1 MAGVIAATI
10 LMVAYLGWYLCRHGV
25 PFSISRTV
33 FKLPHEVI
41 FTLLMY
47 AVAFLTIAP
56 MIDACSENTKALAF
70 LTMASIGF
78 VGASPLGRNCDERVH
93 MGAAILFGVCSQLM
107 IALNMPVLLWGWLP
121 VSLYIFLIDRL
132 EHWLFLAEVA
142 CITEML
148 IFCVTSNA

>member
-1 MAGVIAATI
+1 MIGIAVATAIMA
-10 LMVAYLGWYLCRHGV
+10 AYLGWYLARYGV

-41 FTLLMY
+41 FTLVMY
-47 AVAFLTIAP
+47 AVAFLTIVP
-56 MIDACSENTKALAF
+56 MMDACSEDTKVMAF

-78 VGASPLGRNCDERVH
+78 VGATPLGRNCDERVH

-107 IALNMPVLLWGWLP
+107 IALNMPQLLWGWLP
-121 VSLYIFLIDRL
+121 VALFIFLIDRL
-132 EHWLFLAEVA
+132 EHWLFLAEVV
-142 CITEML
+142 CITLLL